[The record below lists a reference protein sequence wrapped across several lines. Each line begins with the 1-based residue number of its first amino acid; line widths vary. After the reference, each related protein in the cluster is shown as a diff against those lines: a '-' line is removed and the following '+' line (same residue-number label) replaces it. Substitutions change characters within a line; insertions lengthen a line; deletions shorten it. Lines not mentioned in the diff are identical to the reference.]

1 MQVKSTNV
9 TIYVNTC
16 PCIFFMWLRSVLF
29 LDSVFPQIQQV
40 RDVAGGLAACEVQ
53 PSTDPS
59 AGAERNKITD
69 NVG

>member
-9 TIYVNTC
+9 TIYVNIC
-16 PCIFFMWLRSVLF
+16 PCIFFMGLRSVLF

-40 RDVAGGLAACEVQ
+40 RDVAGGLAA
-53 PSTDPS
+53 TDPS
-59 AGAERNKITD
+59 AGAETNKITD

>member
-1 MQVKSTNV
+1 MG
-9 TIYVNTC
+9 
-16 PCIFFMWLRSVLF
+16 LRSVLF

-59 AGAERNKITD
+59 AGAETNKITD